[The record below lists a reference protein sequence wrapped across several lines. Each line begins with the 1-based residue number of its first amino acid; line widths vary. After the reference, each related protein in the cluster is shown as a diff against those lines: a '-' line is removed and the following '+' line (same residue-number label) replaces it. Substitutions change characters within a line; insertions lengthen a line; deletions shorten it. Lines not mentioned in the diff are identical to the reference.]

1 MGIRRTIRK
10 DNLRRQPWATA
21 CPLTAALQVVGGRW
35 SLITLYWLAQRS
47 ERFND
52 LRRRMPAISQKVLA
66 ATLRDLE
73 REGMITRTVIPAVPP
88 KVSYAIS
95 DYGRNVCPLIH
106 ATRQWGRRHL
116 EWRAGH
122 IQSDI
127 REDERRT
134 PRGRRQAGT
143 CG

>member
-10 DNLRRQPWATA
+10 DNLRRKQWATA

-95 DYGRNVCPLIH
+95 DYGRTVCPLIH

-127 REDERRT
+127 REDDRRT
-134 PRGRRQAGT
+134 P
-143 CG
+143 